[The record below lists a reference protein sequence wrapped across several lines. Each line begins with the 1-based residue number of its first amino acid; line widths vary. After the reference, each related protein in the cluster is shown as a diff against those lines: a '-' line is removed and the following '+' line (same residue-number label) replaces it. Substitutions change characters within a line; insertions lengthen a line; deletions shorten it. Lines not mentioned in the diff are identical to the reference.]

1 MDNTNQPQNQTSAST
16 PAPTEEEIKAE
27 ADRIRAEV
35 VQAKADH
42 ISADS
47 AEADKIRQ
55 DVENIKK
62 AAEQLSP
69 DAFSDL
75 QATENHV
82 ETIS

>member
-1 MDNTNQPQNQTSAST
+1 MADDNSKPSVQDI
-16 PAPTEEEIKAE
+16 EAE
-27 ADRIRAEV
+27 ANRIREEV
-35 VQAKADH
+35 AKAKADH

-69 DAFSDL
+69 EAFSDL
-75 QATENHV
+75 QAVDNHEIKV
-82 ETIS
+82 

>member
-1 MDNTNQPQNQTSAST
+1 MADDNSKPSVQDI
-16 PAPTEEEIKAE
+16 EAE
-27 ADRIRAEV
+27 ANRIREEV
-35 VQAKADH
+35 AKAKADH

-75 QATENHV
+75 QAVDNH
-82 ETIS
+82 EIKE

>member
-1 MDNTNQPQNQTSAST
+1 MADDTTNQTNNTN
-16 PAPTEEEIKAE
+16 PAPTVEGIEAEANRIREEIA
-27 ADRIRAEV
+27 
-35 VQAKADH
+35 QAKADH

-75 QATENHV
+75 QAVDNH
-82 ETIS
+82 EIKL

>member
-1 MDNTNQPQNQTSAST
+1 MAENQATNQNNSQVDNI
-16 PAPTEEEIKAE
+16 EAE

-35 VQAKADH
+35 AEAKAEH

-69 DAFSDL
+69 DAFADL
-75 QATENHV
+75 QATEDHRDA
-82 ETIS
+82 ISE